1 MDIFEL
7 IKTRKSVRTFDGRP
21 LSAEDR
27 QALVDYTST
36 IQNPCG
42 IPIEFVFL
50 DAAEHGLFS
59 PVITGEHLYVAGKVA
74 KVPDRELAFGY
85 SFEKLVLHAW
95 SLGIGTTWIGGTMK
109 RELFEEAA
117 AKGDGEIMPIVSPLG
132 YPAAERAEV
141 DKKLR
146 AGVHGDER
154 LDPCELFFEK
164 SFGAPISPDRHTDAL
179 EAVRWSPS
187 AVNKQPWRVV
197 RDGDRYH
204 FYEKHSTG
212 FTASADWDVQAI
224 DMGIAIC
231 HFMSIAGGS
240 LEKQTP
246 GIATDE
252 ATDYV
257 ATVVVR

>member
-1 MDIFEL
+1 MEVFEL

-21 LSAEDR
+21 LAEKDK
-27 QALVDYTST
+27 QALIDYVAT

-42 IPIEFVFL
+42 ISVDFVFL
-50 DAAEHGLFS
+50 DAEEHGLS
-59 PVITGEHLYVAGKVA
+59 SQVINGEHLYVAGKVA

-85 SFEKLVLHAW
+85 SFEKLVLYAW
-95 SLGIGTTWIGGTMK
+95 SLGIGTTWIGGTMD
-109 RELFEEAA
+109 RPLFEREAET
-117 AKGDGEIMPIVSPLG
+117 GDGEIMPIVSPLG

-141 DKKLR
+141 DRKLR

-154 LDPCELFFEK
+154 LDPAELFFEK
-164 SFGAPISPDRHTDAL
+164 DFATPISPDAYTDAL
-179 EAVRWSPS
+179 EAVRWAPS
-187 AVNKQPWRVV
+187 AVNIQPWRVV
-197 RDGDRYH
+197 RDGDKYH
-204 FYEKHSTG
+204 FYEKHSKG
-212 FTASADWDVQAI
+212 FTASAEWDVQAI

-240 LEKQTP
+240 LEKQDP